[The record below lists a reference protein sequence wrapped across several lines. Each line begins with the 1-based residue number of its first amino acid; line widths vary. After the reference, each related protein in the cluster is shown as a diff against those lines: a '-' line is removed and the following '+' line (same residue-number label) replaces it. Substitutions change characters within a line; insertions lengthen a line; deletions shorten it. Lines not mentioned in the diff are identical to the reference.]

1 MGSSKQ
7 KKPWRDQFGRYWW
20 PAGSCFTEDG
30 GRCSW
35 KKGVGAPAVHWD
47 VDLRVRVSRK
57 SGDYFFLT
65 LSLACIYEEKR
76 GASRTMNDIR
86 SQVRADHLKAAKQR
100 CWRGRSQARAQ
111 PRESGRDRGGV
122 VCTQETESL
131 IPGPRRKEQDVS
143 RETEHQCQR
152 PPRSC

>member
-7 KKPWRDQFGRYWW
+7 KKPRRDQFGRYWW
-20 PAGSCFTEDG
+20 PAGSCLPEDG

-35 KKGVGAPAVHWD
+35 REGVGAPAVPGVWPYMHVSAGSLGSCFLHWD
-47 VDLRVRVSRK
+47 KHAYMKR
-57 SGDYFFLT
+57 
-65 LSLACIYEEKR
+65 R
-76 GASRTMNDIR
+76 GASRTMNDVR
-86 SQVRADHLKAAKQR
+86 LQVRADHLKAAKQG

-111 PRESGRDRGGV
+111 PRESGRDRAGV

-131 IPGPRRKEQDVS
+131 VPGPRRKEQAVS
-143 RETEHQCQR
+143 RKPEHQCQR